1 MQLLQ
6 GALMKRGRL
15 LTVFTVA
22 LFMFL
27 WTAGPT
33 MEPSAVMPQDISLGN
48 HAVPAASFYVK
59 PIWDNIYD
67 AVSTSNL
74 QTIVRDISEDTPLR
88 IWYPLHKEPSPPL
101 AEAWDYV
108 NDTLKSYTSGNMYFR
123 LMTQQKNLVAIK
135 PGTDSNLAPIVIVG
149 TVSSGYS
156 PGANAFAASTA
167 AVLEMARI
175 LYSKSLTND
184 VYFVLV
190 NTITSGYGGGDGN
203 LGVSE
208 LLDELQ
214 AEYRRPVALFWL
226 SLLMYESVEVNGDM
240 LAMRSSYSSSI
251 YRQNEFLADLAEIAS
266 ALSGGDRVL
275 QQGPSGNLWIRTG
288 AYEADERGIPA
299 FVLSQTYLD
308 GLAGGDFDVWD
319 ATPYSFDLVEEAVG
333 LVASLTTYLGTLGK
347 NQVPR
352 LEELIVVPAFD
363 SETIWMPLTGES
375 PLQVDIEWAGSSS
388 LTVELVAPGGATI
401 ISTTQSD
408 NNITMSPLLTEA
420 GLYGL
425 VITNTEMVSSFV
437 SYSYEHWQDYDQDT
451 LNDDEEYQLGTD
463 CLNADT
469 DMDLLDDD
477 QEVLIH
483 FTDPLNP
490 DTDDDGAMDGVE
502 VIYGSHPRLRDTDY
516 DGIIDGTEIDMGL
529 DPTSKD
535 TDMDGIDDGDELDL
549 GLDPLSND
557 TDKDGLLDGI
567 ELIHGTDPFS
577 PDTDSDGLSDLFEV
591 VNGLNPLSND
601 TDMDGLSDSYEIAHC
616 LMPFDADTDGDGIPD
631 GTDWAPRQHW
641 INEVIP
647 AGLGVILLIVSIW
660 MLNKK
665 RIYGRIASP

>member
-1 MQLLQ
+1 MN
-6 GALMKRGRL
+6 RGRL
-15 LTVFTVA
+15 FTVFA
-22 LFMFL
+22 LALLML
-27 WTAGPT
+27 LSTAGST
-33 MEPSAVMPQDISLGN
+33 KTPSTVMPQDINLGN

-59 PIWDNIYD
+59 PMWDNIYD

-88 IWYPLHKEPSPPL
+88 IWYPIHKEPSDPL
-101 AEAWDYV
+101 AEAWEYA
-108 NDTLKSYTSGNMYFR
+108 NNTLMAYTSGNMHFS

-135 PGTDSNLAPIVIVG
+135 RGTDSNLAPIVIVG
-149 TVSSGYS
+149 TISSSYS
-156 PGANAFAASTA
+156 PGANAWAASTA
-167 AVLEMARI
+167 AVLEIARI
-175 LYSKSLTND
+175 LYPHSLTND

-190 NTITSGYGGGDGN
+190 NTITSGYGADDGN

-214 AEYRRPVALFWL
+214 VEYRKPVVLFWL
-226 SLLMYESVEVNGDM
+226 SLLLYESVEVNGDM
-240 LAMRSSYSSSI
+240 LAMRSSYMSSV

-266 ALSGGDRVL
+266 ALSGGDRVMR
-275 QQGPSGNLWIRTG
+275 QGISGSLWVRSG
-288 AYEADERGIPA
+288 AFEANERGIPA

-308 GLAGGDFDVWD
+308 SLAGGDFDEWD
-319 ATPYSFDLVEEAVG
+319 AGAYSYNLLEEAVG
-333 LVASLTTYLGTLGK
+333 LVASLTTYLGSIGK
-347 NQVPR
+347 GQIPR
-352 LEELIVVPAFD
+352 FEGLIPVAAFD

-375 PLQVDIEWAGSSS
+375 PLHVDIVWAGSSS
-388 LTVELVAPGGATI
+388 LTVELVSPGGVII
-401 ISTTQSD
+401 ISTTQND
-408 NNITMSPLLTEA
+408 NNITMSPLVTEV
-420 GLYGL
+420 GLYEL

-437 SYSYEHWQDYDQDT
+437 SFSIEHWQDYDQDT

-463 CLNADT
+463 GLNADT

-477 QEVLIH
+477 LEVLVYL
-483 FTDPLNP
+483 TDPLNR
-490 DTDDDGAMDGVE
+490 DTDGDGAMDGVE

-516 DGIIDGTEIDMGL
+516 DGINDGPEIDMGL
-529 DPTSKD
+529 DPTSSD
-535 TDMDGIDDGDELDL
+535 TDMDGVDDGDELDL

-557 TDKDGLLDGI
+557 TDKDGLLDGL
-567 ELIHGTDPFS
+567 ELLHETDPFS

-616 LMPFDADTDGDGIPD
+616 LMPFNADTDGDGIPD
-631 GTDWAPRQHW
+631 GTDWAPKEHW
-641 INEVIP
+641 INAVIP
-647 AGLGVILLIVSIW
+647 AGFGAVLLIALIW